1 MSEDVVDIRK
11 RIEEIR
17 NEVSSA
23 AISQREQPR
32 SRPIGNIAE
41 LAVANDSAQAQP
53 QYEEQATQEVENA
66 TPVASPQNDTKAAL
80 DTALQMPAF
89 TLNVKNQVSNKTLLV
104 FCIIQTLSNIAIVG
118 VLLWKLG

>member
-1 MSEDVVDIRK
+1 MREDVVDIRK

-23 AISQREQPR
+23 SVSQREEPR
-32 SRPIGNIAE
+32 SRAVGNIAE
-41 LAVANDSAQAQP
+41 LAVAQSSALP
-53 QYEEQATQEVENA
+53 QYEEETSQSPESTSPQEA
-66 TPVASPQNDTKAAL
+66 PQNDTKSAL

-89 TLNVKNQVSNKTLLV
+89 TLNVKNQVSNKTLLA
-104 FCIIQTLSNIAIVG
+104 FCIVQTLTNIAIIG

>member
-23 AISQREQPR
+23 SISQREQPR
-32 SRPIGNIAE
+32 SRTIGNIAE
-41 LAVANDSAQAQP
+41 LAVAQGSAQP
-53 QYEEQATQEVENA
+53 QYQDETDKVPENA
-66 TPVASPQNDTKAAL
+66 VPQDAPQNDTKAAL
-80 DTALQMPAF
+80 DSALQMPAF
-89 TLNVKNQVSNKTLLV
+89 TLNVKNQVSNKTLFA
-104 FCIIQTLSNIAIVG
+104 FCIIQTLSNIAIIG

>member
-23 AISQREQPR
+23 SVSQREEPR
-32 SRPIGNIAE
+32 SRSVGNIAE
-41 LAVANDSAQAQP
+41 LAVAQATAQP
-53 QYEEQATQEVENA
+53 QYENSIAQEATSPAPQN
-66 TPVASPQNDTKAAL
+66 TPQNDTKSAL
-80 DTALQMPAF
+80 DSALQMPAF

-104 FCIIQTLSNIAIVG
+104 FCVIQSLSNIAIIG
-118 VLLWKLG
+118 VLMWKLG

>member
-17 NEVSSA
+17 TEVSSA
-23 AISQREQPR
+23 SVSQREESR
-32 SRPIGNIAE
+32 SRSVGNIAE
-41 LAVANDSAQAQP
+41 LAVAQSSALP
-53 QYEEQATQEVENA
+53 QYEEETSQSPESTSPQE
-66 TPVASPQNDTKAAL
+66 TPQNDTKSAL

-89 TLNVKNQVSNKTLLV
+89 TLNVKNQVSNKTLLA
-104 FCIIQTLSNIAIVG
+104 FCIVQTLTNIAIIG

>member
-53 QYEEQATQEVENA
+53 QYEEQVSQDSET
-66 TPVASPQNDTKAAL
+66 ASPQAAPQNDTKAAL
-80 DTALQMPAF
+80 DSALQMPAF
-89 TLNVKNQVSNKTLLV
+89 TLNVKNQVSNKTLLTFLV
-104 FCIIQTLSNIAIVG
+104 IQTLTNLAIIG

>member
-23 AISQREQPR
+23 SISQLEQPR
-32 SRPIGNIAE
+32 SRSVGNIAE
-41 LAVANDSAQAQP
+41 LAVAQAPAQP
-53 QYEEQATQEVENA
+53 QYEEQTSQSPESASPQEA
-66 TPVASPQNDTKAAL
+66 PQNDTKSAL

-89 TLNVKNQVSNKTLLV
+89 TLNVKNQVSNKTLLA
-104 FCIIQTLSNIAIVG
+104 FCIIQTLSNIAIIG

>member
-23 AISQREQPR
+23 SISQREQPR

-41 LAVANDSAQAQP
+41 LAVAKGSAQP
-53 QYEEQATQEVENA
+53 QYQDQA
-66 TPVASPQNDTKAAL
+66 PQVSENDTKAAL
-80 DTALQMPAF
+80 DSALQMPAF

-104 FCIIQTLSNIAIVG
+104 FCVIQTLSNIAIIG

>member
-17 NEVSSA
+17 TEVSSA
-23 AISQREQPR
+23 SVSQREEPR
-32 SRPIGNIAE
+32 SRSVGNIAE
-41 LAVANDSAQAQP
+41 LAVAQSSALP
-53 QYEEQATQEVENA
+53 QYEEETSQSPESTSPQE
-66 TPVASPQNDTKAAL
+66 TPQNDTKSAL

-89 TLNVKNQVSNKTLLV
+89 TLNVKNQVSNKTLLA
-104 FCIIQTLSNIAIVG
+104 FCIVQTLTNIAIIG

>member
-23 AISQREQPR
+23 SISQREQPR

-41 LAVANDSAQAQP
+41 LAVAKGSAQP
-53 QYEEQATQEVENA
+53 QYQDQAPQVAENA
-66 TPVASPQNDTKAAL
+66 APQEAPQNDTKAAL
-80 DTALQMPAF
+80 DSALQMPAF

-104 FCIIQTLSNIAIVG
+104 FCVIQTLSNIAIIG

>member
-23 AISQREQPR
+23 AISQREEPR
-32 SRPIGNIAE
+32 TRSVGNIAE
-41 LAVANDSAQAQP
+41 LAVAQASAQP
-53 QYEEQATQEVENA
+53 QYEEQVSQDSET
-66 TPVASPQNDTKAAL
+66 ASPQAAPQNDTKAAL
-80 DTALQMPAF
+80 DSALQMPAF
-89 TLNVKNQVSNKTLLV
+89 TLNVKNQVSNKTLLTFLV
-104 FCIIQTLSNIAIVG
+104 IQTLTNLAIIG

>member
-23 AISQREQPR
+23 SISQREQPR
-32 SRPIGNIAE
+32 SRTMGNIAE
-41 LAVANDSAQAQP
+41 LAVAQGSAQYQDQTDKVP
-53 QYEEQATQEVENA
+53 ENA
-66 TPVASPQNDTKAAL
+66 VPQDAPQNDTKAAL
-80 DTALQMPAF
+80 DSALQMPAF
-89 TLNVKNQVSNKTLLV
+89 TLNVKNQVSNKTLFA
-104 FCIIQTLSNIAIVG
+104 FCIIQTLSNIAIIG